1 MANLCFN
8 STTLVGDVNTL
19 RTIADI
25 VSSVIKDAE
34 EKIVKPEYTYEELQK
49 RLGFECDEWGRSYD
63 EGLYNVNVDNLDN
76 GYIILNGITAWGSIP
91 EYWDSLCEKFNLQY
105 VDLVELDE
113 AIAVIND
120 PEHLFVNYDYVL
132 ELDTQEGLEFFNSD
146 EDALYFTEKEFSEL
160 VSNIEEFDNLLEVTV
175 GDFNIF
181 LDENDFGRLVIVDRF
196 GEQVYPQA
204 INKDMEDYETEDY
217 ETH

>member
-34 EKIVKPEYTYEELQK
+34 EKIVEPEYTYEELQK
-49 RLGFECDEWGRSYD
+49 RLDFECDGWGRSYD

-113 AIAVIND
+113 GIAVIND

-160 VSNIEEFDNLLEVTV
+160 VSNIEDFDNLLEVTV
-175 GDFNIF
+175 EDFNIF
-181 LDENDFGRLVIVDRF
+181 LEDNDFGRLVIVDRF

-204 INKDMEDYETEDY
+204 INKDMEDYENDI
-217 ETH
+217 

>member
-34 EKIVKPEYTYEELQK
+34 EKIVEPEYTYEELQK
-49 RLGFECDEWGRSYD
+49 RLDFECDGWGRSYY

-113 AIAVIND
+113 GIAVIND

-160 VSNIEEFDNLLEVTV
+160 VSNIEDFDNLLEVTV
-175 GDFNIF
+175 EDFNIF
-181 LDENDFGRLVIVDRF
+181 LEDNDFGRLVIVDRF

-204 INKDMEDYETEDY
+204 INKDMEDYENDI
-217 ETH
+217 